1 VRQGRTGR
9 IVTREGQGGQP
20 RRPSDINALWK
31 KIDKPDTAGV
41 NPSGRPLALARFP
54 PTHTQPTSQ
63 KVSTLSTREEYNRLA
78 ITAIDIDVRQ
88 TLVDAGPAIRGRGL
102 SSVVRACSG
111 TGPPPPTHCA
121 QRQQPQFMYTF
132 VLFGLAGIV
141 SRQCAR
147 I

>member
-1 VRQGRTGR
+1 MKNWSC
-9 IVTREGQGGQP
+9 EGQGGQP
-20 RRPSDINALWK
+20 RRPSDINAVWK
-31 KIDKPDTAGV
+31 KIDKPDTADV

-78 ITAIDIDVRQ
+78 ITDIDIDVRH

-102 SSVVRACSG
+102 SSVV
-111 TGPPPPTHCA
+111 TPPPTHCA
-121 QRQQPQFMYTF
+121 RRQQPQSMNTF